1 MRHRRIGL
9 SIYATILVCCFCGL
23 VIALFSY
30 QEPARELGAI
40 YLSRAPSETGAAN
53 IVSAIYLNYRLYDTL
68 FEILIFSVAVLGVR
82 FYLSDY
88 REKETVEKIP
98 ESQIVRTSADLFF
111 PPIFL
116 IGIYLVLSGHI
127 SPGGGFS
134 GGVVA
139 GTALLL
145 CAVALGAN
153 TVGKRFYE
161 PTLRWL
167 EWGVLLVVL
176 SLPLLPIVVGRLP
189 FTELLPSGTM
199 GKVISAGSIPIYNL
213 LIGIKVFIGTWVII
227 HYFMRHRG
235 EV

>member
-1 MRHRRIGL
+1 
-9 SIYATILVCCFCGL
+9 L
-23 VIALFSY
+23 VIAFFSC
-30 QEPARELGAI
+30 QEQAGELGAI

-53 IVSAIYLNYRLYDTL
+53 IVSAIYLNYRLYDTF

-82 FYLSDY
+82 FYLSD
-88 REKETVEKIP
+88 RGKKEIVERIP
-98 ESQIVRTSADLFF
+98 ESQVVRASADLFF

-116 IGIYLVLSGHI
+116 IGVYLTLFGHL

-153 TVGKRFYE
+153 TVGKRFHE
-161 PTLRWL
+161 PVLRLL
-167 EWGVLLVVL
+167 EWAVLLIL
-176 SLPLLPIVVGRLP
+176 LILPLLPIIVGRLP
-189 FTELLPSGTM
+189 FTELLPPGTM
-199 GKVISAGSIPIYNL
+199 GKVISGGSIPIYNL